1 MKLAN
6 LFKTAQTNTQ
16 MQCCYRLFVIHFA
29 RKIKECMKIVVT
41 NGRFNLHLSANTLHF
56 AITVSKLYSCD
67 KKELHAECGTIPVQ
81 KTHRK
86 KAKRDVNISES

>member
-16 MQCCYRLFVIHFA
+16 TQCCYRLFVIHFA
-29 RKIKECMKIVVT
+29 GKILECMKIVVT

-56 AITVSKLYSCD
+56 AITVSKLYSCY
-67 KKELHAECGTIPVQ
+67 KPELRAECGTNPVPRSAQ
-81 KTHRK
+81 EESKKRRK
-86 KAKRDVNISES
+86 HK